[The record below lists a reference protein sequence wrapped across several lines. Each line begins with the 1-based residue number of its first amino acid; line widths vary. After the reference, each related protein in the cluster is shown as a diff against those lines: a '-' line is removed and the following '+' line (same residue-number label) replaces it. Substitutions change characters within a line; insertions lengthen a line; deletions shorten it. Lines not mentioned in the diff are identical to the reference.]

1 MAERKR
7 RAIGVTRVS
16 QEGARQEDRLYSYD
30 TQAEAIAKSCR
41 EQGMELL
48 YVGQERTVSGGA
60 ELANRPELSR
70 AVEAVEHGD
79 ADVIVTAY
87 FDRFFR
93 SLTVQGQVI
102 DRIERAGGE
111 LLTLDHGQLTNGDA
125 AQRLQANI
133 VGAMS
138 QYFREQGR
146 EKSRAGQARAVERGA
161 TPWARVPLGYRRVNG
176 KLEVD
181 PAAAPIARQA
191 FDMRASGVSIAKIR
205 AMLKSHGI
213 ERSFRGVQVMLA
225 SRVYLGEVRFG
236 EHVNTEAH
244 EAIIEEGVWHRVQ
257 GMRVPRGRQADSK
270 RLLAR
275 LGVLRCGS
283 CGARLSTMKLP
294 KQNDYPIYRCPST
307 NDCPKHVTIS
317 AEIAERVIWEA
328 TQERRSDLQG
338 RASMEQDAQAAAA
351 RYERAQAAYD
361 AAMRVLDPLEPAA
374 IERLAELRAERD
386 AAREEDQARRN
397 SGSAIE
403 IDIFD
408 PEISLDARRAL
419 IRSTIRAARV
429 MPGGRG
435 AERIT
440 LEFLGE

>member
-1 MAERKR
+1 MARYVGDWGVCMAGRKR

-30 TQAEAIAKSCR
+30 TQAEAITANCR
-41 EQGMELL
+41 DGGMELL

-161 TPWARVPLGYRRVNG
+161 TPWADR
-176 KLEVD
+176 
-181 PAAAPIARQA
+181 
-191 FDMRASGVSIAKIR
+191 
-205 AMLKSHGI
+205 KS
-213 ERSFRGVQVMLA
+213 VV
-225 SRVYLGEVRFG
+225 
-236 EHVNTEAH
+236 
-244 EAIIEEGVWHRVQ
+244 
-257 GMRVPRGRQADSK
+257 
-270 RLLAR
+270 
-275 LGVLRCGS
+275 
-283 CGARLSTMKLP
+283 
-294 KQNDYPIYRCPST
+294 
-307 NDCPKHVTIS
+307 
-317 AEIAERVIWEA
+317 
-328 TQERRSDLQG
+328 
-338 RASMEQDAQAAAA
+338 
-351 RYERAQAAYD
+351 
-361 AAMRVLDPLEPAA
+361 
-374 IERLAELRAERD
+374 
-386 AAREEDQARRN
+386 
-397 SGSAIE
+397 
-403 IDIFD
+403 
-408 PEISLDARRAL
+408 
-419 IRSTIRAARV
+419 
-429 MPGGRG
+429 
-435 AERIT
+435 
-440 LEFLGE
+440 